1 MVASSLFNISP
12 FLIRNPC
19 RPVQSYFLSP
29 WDVFLMNIFFFKEPQ
44 SRSDRLSINSGF
56 LRTMMGELMGSTK
69 SRSSITLGTDSNYS
83 ARRLP
88 LLGTLFK
95 RGKLG
100 SCQSIASHKSS
111 KLFPPIFG
119 AKKKAA
125 SSGKVY
131 FENFITPIK

>member
-1 MVASSLFNISP
+1 
-12 FLIRNPC
+12 
-19 RPVQSYFLSP
+19 
-29 WDVFLMNIFFFKEPQ
+29 MNILFFKEPQ

-69 SRSSITLGTDSNYS
+69 SRSSLTVGTDSNYS

-95 RGKLG
+95 RGRLG

-125 SSGKVY
+125 SSGKL
-131 FENFITPIK
+131 F

>member
-1 MVASSLFNISP
+1 
-12 FLIRNPC
+12 
-19 RPVQSYFLSP
+19 
-29 WDVFLMNIFFFKEPQ
+29 MNILFFKEPQ

-69 SRSSITLGTDSNYS
+69 SRSS
-83 ARRLP
+83 LP

-125 SSGKVY
+125 SSGKL
-131 FENFITPIK
+131 F